1 MSDVDFS
8 GVKAAVIAKATAE
21 TQELH
26 NLNDRI
32 KAAAGDSSKINDVID
47 QTEDQEIVAKREKVK
62 AAEAKIKELKAELV
76 EWAKSQIQEDGFDL
90 EAAQKTLAEKK
101 TATKSF
107 LLQSKGMLEG
117 LGLSNEEV
125 QEIQDLLDN
134 LPGRTLA
141 GSNASGRS
149 PEEMTRIRNWA
160 KENGMEV
167 ADRGR
172 IAADV
177 IKAYEDAK
185 AA

>member
-1 MSDVDFS
+1 MSVDFS
-8 GVKAAVIAKATAE
+8 DVKSAVVTKATAE
-21 TQELH
+21 SQELH

-90 EAAQKTLAEKK
+90 EGAQKTFGEKK
-101 TATKSF
+101 TATKNF
-107 LLQSKGMLEG
+107 LLQSMGMLKN
-117 LGLSNEEV
+117 LGFEDV

-134 LPGRTLA
+134 LPGRALP
-141 GSNASGRS
+141 GSSSGRS
-149 PEEMTRIRNWA
+149 PEEMTRIREWA
-160 KENGMEV
+160 KENGFEV

-177 IKAYEDAK
+177 IKAYEDSK
-185 AA
+185 NPAAA